1 MAVKNLLES
10 PQAFQWVFYSLHLA
24 EKIFEFIVLVYPFQL
39 CANSAGVRSFK
50 AR

>member
-10 PQAFQWVFYSLHLA
+10 PQAFQWVFYSLHSA
-24 EKIFEFIVLVYPFQL
+24 ENIEYFGVVYAFQL
-39 CANSAGVRSFK
+39 CANSVGVRSLS

>member
-10 PQAFQWVFYSLHLA
+10 PQAFQWVFYSLHLV
-24 EKIFEFIVLVYPFQL
+24 EKIEFTVFIYVFQR
-39 CANSAGVRSFK
+39 CANSFGVSSFR